1 VAGPRPQA
9 HGPEGGA
16 PAEILDGG
24 LAGGR
29 GRSGAGGVG
38 GALDLE
44 HAFDGGTGS
53 RVRSMTISGHFD
65 KRRSSRRRAPAARA
79 SSSTAMAG
87 TVFSVVVVVVGVAAV
102 LALALVPAW
111 GRRDRE
117 DEEAARRFYDEH
129 GRWPDEPAER

>member
-1 VAGPRPQA
+1 
-9 HGPEGGA
+9 
-16 PAEILDGG
+16 
-24 LAGGR
+24 
-29 GRSGAGGVG
+29 
-38 GALDLE
+38 
-44 HAFDGGTGS
+44 
-53 RVRSMTISGHFD
+53 MTISGHFD